1 MTTIRSAICVRCP
14 PRWLLLR
21 VETDDGEIGWG
32 EAIGDLHD
40 EVEKALTAI
49 GERVE
54 GSSIHDITR
63 TIETQ
68 RKTRF
73 WRDGPVLDTALSALE
88 MALWDLEGKQ
98 FGAPVHELLGGRV
111 RERVRAYRNL
121 WGNTPEEFANSA
133 REAMSQSMT
142 AVKVSPAGP
151 TPDVASRA
159 ALNGMVDVA
168 RAVRDAVGPNVD
180 LAIDLHG
187 RLTPAASR
195 RAVHALT
202 PLDPFFIEEPCLPD
216 GSTSHLADLR
226 ALRTAQPVAIATGER
241 LRSAHAFAQHLL
253 PSPVADI
260 IQPDVSMV
268 GGIRA
273 SVEIGAMASA
283 AQVSM
288 APHCPYGPI
297 QFAASMQVAAASPAH
312 LIQEFQSLGGAG
324 SGGGTPGGGQNWA
337 FELIAQP
344 FTIEAGHV
352 GVPTGPGL
360 GIEVLEERIEEHMM
374 MWNPHSPTAWTH
386 EDGSHAEW

>member
-32 EAIGDLHD
+32 EAIGDLH
-40 EVEKALTAI
+40 EEMEGALNAI
-49 GERVE
+49 GERVT

-63 TIETQ
+63 IIEIQ
-68 RKTRF
+68 RKARF
-73 WRDGPVLDTALSALE
+73 WRDGPVMDSALSALE
-88 MALWDLEGKQ
+88 MALWDLKGKQ
-98 FGAPVHELLGGRV
+98 YGAPIHELMGGRV
-111 RERVRAYRNL
+111 RERVRVYRNL
-121 WGNTPEEFANSA
+121 WGRNPEEFANSA
-133 REAMSQSMT
+133 KEAISQSMT

-151 TPDVASRA
+151 TQDVVSRA
-159 ALNGMVDVA
+159 ALNDMVEVVG
-168 RAVRDAVGPNVD
+168 AVREAVGPNVD

-195 RAVHALT
+195 RAVHVLA

-216 GSTSHLADLR
+216 GSASHIADLR
-226 ALRTAQPVAIATGER
+226 ALRTAQPIAIATGER

-253 PSPVADI
+253 PSPVVDI

-273 SVEIGAMASA
+273 TVEIGAMAAA

-324 SGGGTPGGGQNWA
+324 SGGGTPGGGQDWA
-337 FELIAQP
+337 FDLIAEP
-344 FTIEAGHV
+344 FSIVEGHV
-352 GVPTGPGL
+352 DVPTGAGL
-360 GIEVLEERIEEHMM
+360 GIQVLEERIEEHME
-374 MWNPHSPTAWTH
+374 MWNPHPPTTWIH

>member
-1 MTTIRSAICVRCP
+1 MTTIRSAVCVRCP
-14 PRWLLLR
+14 PRWLLFR

-32 EAIGDLHD
+32 EAIGDLHE
-40 EVEKALTAI
+40 EVEGALTAI
-49 GERVE
+49 GERVV
-54 GSSIHDITR
+54 GSSIHEITQ

-68 RKTRF
+68 RKARF

-88 MALWDLEGKQ
+88 MALWDLKGKE
-98 FGAPVHELLGGRV
+98 FGASIHDLLGGRV
-111 RERVRAYRNL
+111 RERVRVYRNL
-121 WGNTPEEFANSA
+121 WGRNAGEFAESA
-133 REAMSQSMT
+133 SEAVSQSMT

-151 TPDVASRA
+151 TPDIVSRSE
-159 ALNGMVDVA
+159 LNDMVDVV

-180 LAIDLHG
+180 LAVDLHG

-195 RAVHALT
+195 RAVHALA

-216 GSTSHLADLR
+216 GSASHLADLR
-226 ALRTAQPVAIATGER
+226 ALRTAQPIAIATGER
-241 LRSAHAFAQHLL
+241 LRTAHAFAQHLL
-253 PSPVADI
+253 PSPVVDI

-273 SVEIGAMASA
+273 AIGVGAMAEA

-288 APHCPYGPI
+288 APHCPYGPV

-344 FTIEAGHV
+344 FSIKEGHV
-352 GVPTGPGL
+352 DVPTGAGL
-360 GIEVLEERIEEHMM
+360 GIEVLEERIEEHMD
-374 MWNPHSPTAWTH
+374 MWNPHPPSVWTH
-386 EDGSHAEW
+386 ADGSHAEW

>member
-1 MTTIRSAICVRCP
+1 VTTIRSAVCVRCP
-14 PRWLLLR
+14 PRWLLFR

-32 EAIGDLHD
+32 EAIGDLHE
-40 EVEKALTAI
+40 EVESALTAM
-49 GERVE
+49 GERVV
-54 GSSIHDITR
+54 GSSIHEITR

-68 RKTRF
+68 RKARF

-88 MALWDLEGKQ
+88 MALWDLKGKQ
-98 FGAPVHELLGGRV
+98 LGASVYDLLGGRV
-111 RERVRAYRNL
+111 RERVRVYRNM
-121 WGNTPEEFANSA
+121 WGRNPDEFAESA
-133 REAMSQSMT
+133 REAVTQSMT

-151 TPDVASRA
+151 TPDVVSRA
-159 ALNGMVDVA
+159 GLNDMVDVV

-180 LAIDLHG
+180 LAVDLHG

-195 RAVHALT
+195 RAVHALA
-202 PLDPFFIEEPCLPD
+202 PFDLFFIEEPCLPD
-216 GSTSHLADLR
+216 GSPSHLADLR
-226 ALRTAQPVAIATGER
+226 ALRTAQPIAIATGER

-273 SVEIGAMASA
+273 TIEIGAMAEA

-288 APHCPYGPI
+288 APHCPYGPV

-344 FTIEAGHV
+344 FIIKGGHV
-352 GVPTGPGL
+352 DVPTGLGL
-360 GIEVLEERIEEHMM
+360 GIEVLEERIEEHMD
-374 MWNPHSPTAWTH
+374 MWNPHPPSVWTH
-386 EDGSHAEW
+386 ADGSHAEW

>member
-40 EVEKALTAI
+40 EVESALNAI
-49 GERVE
+49 GERVV
-54 GSSIHDITR
+54 GSSIHDITQ

-88 MALWDLEGKQ
+88 MALWDLKGKQ
-98 FGAPVHELLGGRV
+98 HGAPVHDLLGGRV
-111 RERVRAYRNL
+111 RERVRVYRNL
-121 WGNTPEEFANSA
+121 WGRKPEEFADSA
-133 REAMSQSMT
+133 REAISQSMT

-151 TPDVASRA
+151 TQDVVSRA
-159 ALNGMVDVA
+159 TLNEMVEVVG
-168 RAVRDAVGPNVD
+168 AVREAVGPNVD
-180 LAIDLHG
+180 LAVDLHG
-187 RLTPAASR
+187 RLTPSASR
-195 RAVHALT
+195 RAVHVLA

-216 GSTSHLADLR
+216 GSASHLADLR
-226 ALRTAQPVAIATGER
+226 ALRTAQPIAIATGER

-253 PSPVADI
+253 PSPVVDI

-273 SVEIGAMASA
+273 SVEIGAMAA
-283 AQVSM
+283 TTQVSM

-337 FELIAQP
+337 FDLIAEP
-344 FTIEAGHV
+344 FSIVGGHV
-352 GVPTGPGL
+352 DVPTGAGL
-360 GIEVLEERIEEHMM
+360 GIEVQEERIEEHME
-374 MWNPHSPTAWTH
+374 MWNPHPPTAWTH

>member
-1 MTTIRSAICVRCP
+1 MTTIRSAVCVRCP

-32 EAIGDLHD
+32 EAIGDLHE
-40 EVEKALTAI
+40 EVEGALTAI
-49 GERVE
+49 GERVV
-54 GSSIHDITR
+54 GSNIHEITR

-68 RKTRF
+68 RKARF

-88 MALWDLEGKQ
+88 MALWDLKGKQ
-98 FGAPVHELLGGRV
+98 LGASVHDLLGGRV
-111 RERVRAYRNL
+111 RERVRVYRNL
-121 WGNTPEEFANSA
+121 WGRNASEFAESA
-133 REAMSQSMT
+133 SEAVSQSMT
-142 AVKVSPAGP
+142 AVKISPAGP
-151 TPDVASRA
+151 TPDIVSRSE
-159 ALNGMVDVA
+159 LNDMVDVV

-195 RAVHALT
+195 RAVHALA
-202 PLDPFFIEEPCLPD
+202 PLDPFFIEEPCLPG
-216 GSTSHLADLR
+216 GSASHLADLR
-226 ALRTAQPVAIATGER
+226 ALRTAQPIAIATGER

-253 PSPVADI
+253 PSPAADI

-273 SVEIGAMASA
+273 TIEIGAMAEA

-288 APHCPYGPI
+288 APHCPYGPV

-344 FTIEAGHV
+344 FSIKGGHV
-352 GVPTGPGL
+352 DVPTGVGL
-360 GIEVLEERIEEHMM
+360 GIEVLEERIEEHMD
-374 MWNPHSPTAWTH
+374 MWNPHPPIAWTNA
-386 EDGSHAEW
+386 DGSHAEW

>member
-1 MTTIRSAICVRCP
+1 MTTIRSAVCVRCP
-14 PRWLLLR
+14 PRWLLFR

-32 EAIGDLHD
+32 EAIGDLHE
-40 EVEKALTAI
+40 EVESALTAI
-49 GERVE
+49 GERVV
-54 GSSIHDITR
+54 GSSIHEITQ

-68 RKTRF
+68 RKARF

-88 MALWDLEGKQ
+88 MALWDLKGKQ
-98 FGAPVHELLGGRV
+98 LGASVHDLLGGRV
-111 RERVRAYRNL
+111 RERVRVYRNL
-121 WGNTPEEFANSA
+121 WGRNAGEFAESA
-133 REAMSQSMT
+133 SEAVSQSMT

-151 TPDVASRA
+151 TPDIVSRSE
-159 ALNGMVDVA
+159 LNDMVDVV

-180 LAIDLHG
+180 LAVDLHG

-195 RAVHALT
+195 RAVHALA

-216 GSTSHLADLR
+216 GSASHLADLR
-226 ALRTAQPVAIATGER
+226 AIRTAQPIAIATGER

-253 PSPVADI
+253 PSPVVDI

-273 SVEIGAMASA
+273 ASGIGSMAET

-288 APHCPYGPI
+288 APHCPYGPV

-344 FTIEAGHV
+344 FSIEGGHV
-352 GVPTGPGL
+352 DVPTGAGL
-360 GIEVLEERIEEHMM
+360 GIEVLEERIEEHMD
-374 MWNPHSPTAWTH
+374 MWNPHPPSVWTH
-386 EDGSHAEW
+386 ADGSHAEW

>member
-1 MTTIRSAICVRCP
+1 VTTIRSAVCVRCP
-14 PRWLLLR
+14 PRWLLFR

-32 EAIGDLHD
+32 EAIGDLHE
-40 EVEKALTAI
+40 EVESALTAI
-49 GERVE
+49 GERVV
-54 GSSIHDITR
+54 GSSIHEITR

-68 RKTRF
+68 RKARF

-88 MALWDLEGKQ
+88 MALWDLKGKE
-98 FGAPVHELLGGRV
+98 FGASIHDLLGGLV
-111 RERVRAYRNL
+111 RERVRVYRNL
-121 WGNTPEEFANSA
+121 WGRNADEFAASA
-133 REAMSQSMT
+133 SEAVSQSMT

-151 TPDVASRA
+151 TPDIVSRSE
-159 ALNGMVDVA
+159 LNDMIDVV

-180 LAIDLHG
+180 LAVDLHG

-195 RAVHALT
+195 RAIHALA

-216 GSTSHLADLR
+216 GSASHLADLR
-226 ALRTAQPVAIATGER
+226 ALRTAQPIAIATGER

-253 PSPVADI
+253 PSPVVDI

-273 SVEIGAMASA
+273 AIEIGAMAET

-288 APHCPYGPI
+288 APHCPYGPV
-297 QFAASMQVAAASPAH
+297 QFAASLQVAAASPAH

-344 FTIEAGHV
+344 FSIEGGHV
-352 GVPTGPGL
+352 DVPTGAGL
-360 GIEVLEERIEEHMM
+360 GIEVLEERIEEHMD
-374 MWNPHSPTAWTH
+374 MWNPHPPSVWMHA
-386 EDGSHAEW
+386 DGSHAEW

>member
-1 MTTIRSAICVRCP
+1 MRCP

-32 EAIGDLHD
+32 EAIGDLHE
-40 EVEKALTAI
+40 EVEGALTAM
-49 GERVE
+49 GERVV
-54 GSSIHDITR
+54 GSSIHDIVR

-88 MALWDLEGKQ
+88 MALWDLKGKRL
-98 FGAPVHELLGGRV
+98 GASVHDLLGGRV
-111 RERVRAYRNL
+111 RERVRVYRNL
-121 WGNTPEEFANSA
+121 WGRNASEFAESA
-133 REAMSQSMT
+133 SEAVSQSMT

-151 TPDVASRA
+151 TPDVVSRA
-159 ALNGMVDVA
+159 GLNDMVDVV

-195 RAVHALT
+195 RAVHALA
-202 PLDPFFIEEPCLPD
+202 PLDPFFIEEPCLPG
-216 GSTSHLADLR
+216 GSASHLADLR
-226 ALRTAQPVAIATGER
+226 ALRTAQPIAIATGER

-253 PSPVADI
+253 PSPVVDI
-260 IQPDVSMV
+260 IQPDVSVV

-273 SVEIGAMASA
+273 TIEIGAMAEA

-288 APHCPYGPI
+288 APHCPYGPV

-344 FTIEAGHV
+344 FSIKEGHV
-352 GVPTGPGL
+352 DVPTGLGL
-360 GIEVLEERIEEHMM
+360 GIEVLEERIEEHMD
-374 MWNPHSPTAWTH
+374 MWNPHPPSVWTH
-386 EDGSHAEW
+386 ADGSHAEW

>member
-1 MTTIRSAICVRCP
+1 MTTIRSAVCVRCP
-14 PRWLLLR
+14 PRWLLFR

-32 EAIGDLHD
+32 EAIGDLHE
-40 EVEKALTAI
+40 EVEGALTAI
-49 GERVE
+49 GERVV
-54 GSSIHDITR
+54 GSSIHEITR
-63 TIETQ
+63 TIETE
-68 RKTRF
+68 RKARF

-88 MALWDLEGKQ
+88 MALWDLKGKQ
-98 FGAPVHELLGGRV
+98 LGASIHDLLGGRV
-111 RERVRAYRNL
+111 RERVRVYRNL
-121 WGNTPEEFANSA
+121 WGRNAGEFAESA
-133 REAMSQSMT
+133 REAVSQSMT

-151 TPDVASRA
+151 TPGIVSRSE
-159 ALNGMVDVA
+159 LNDLVDVV

-180 LAIDLHG
+180 LAVDLHG

-195 RAVHALT
+195 RAVHALA

-216 GSTSHLADLR
+216 GSASHLADLR
-226 ALRTAQPVAIATGER
+226 ALRTAQPIAIATGER

-253 PSPVADI
+253 PSPVVDI

-273 SVEIGAMASA
+273 AIGVGAMAEA

-288 APHCPYGPI
+288 APHCPYGPV

-337 FELIAQP
+337 FELIARP
-344 FTIEAGHV
+344 FRIEGGHV
-352 GVPTGPGL
+352 DVPTGVGL
-360 GIEVLEERIEEHMM
+360 GIEVLEERIEEHME
-374 MWNPHSPTAWTH
+374 MWNPHPPSVWTH
-386 EDGSHAEW
+386 ADGSHAEW

>member
-1 MTTIRSAICVRCP
+1 MTTIRSAVCVRCP
-14 PRWLLLR
+14 PRWLLFR

-32 EAIGDLHD
+32 EAIGDLHE
-40 EVEKALTAI
+40 EVESALTAI
-49 GERVE
+49 GERVV
-54 GSSIHDITR
+54 GSSIHEITR

-68 RKTRF
+68 RKARF

-88 MALWDLEGKQ
+88 MALWDLKGKE
-98 FGAPVHELLGGRV
+98 FGASIHDLLGGRV
-111 RERVRAYRNL
+111 RERVRVYRNL
-121 WGNTPEEFANSA
+121 WGRNADEFAESA
-133 REAMSQSMT
+133 SEAVSQSMT

-151 TPDVASRA
+151 TPDIVSRSE
-159 ALNGMVDVA
+159 LNDMVDVV

-180 LAIDLHG
+180 LAVDLHG

-195 RAVHALT
+195 RAVHALA

-216 GSTSHLADLR
+216 GSASHLADLR
-226 ALRTAQPVAIATGER
+226 ALRTAQPIAIATGER

-253 PSPVADI
+253 PSPVVDI

-273 SVEIGAMASA
+273 AIGVGAMAEA

-337 FELIAQP
+337 FELIARP
-344 FTIEAGHV
+344 FRIEGGHV
-352 GVPTGPGL
+352 DVPTGVGL
-360 GIEVLEERIEEHMM
+360 GIEVLEERIEEHME
-374 MWNPHSPTAWTH
+374 MWNPHPPSVWTH
-386 EDGSHAEW
+386 ADGSHAEW

>member
-1 MTTIRSAICVRCP
+1 MTTIRSAVCVRCP
-14 PRWLLLR
+14 PRWLLFR

-32 EAIGDLHD
+32 EAIGDLHE
-40 EVEKALTAI
+40 EVEGALTAI
-49 GERVE
+49 GERVV
-54 GSSIHDITR
+54 GSNIHEITR
-63 TIETQ
+63 TIKTQ
-68 RKTRF
+68 RKARF

-88 MALWDLEGKQ
+88 MALWDLKGKQ
-98 FGAPVHELLGGRV
+98 LGASVHDLLGGRV

-121 WGNTPEEFANSA
+121 WGRNVNEFAESA
-133 REAMSQSMT
+133 REAVAQSMT

-151 TPDVASRA
+151 TPDVVSRA
-159 ALNGMVDVA
+159 GLNDMVDVV

-180 LAIDLHG
+180 LAVDLHG

-195 RAVHALT
+195 RAVHALA
-202 PLDPFFIEEPCLPD
+202 PFDLFFIEEPCLPD
-216 GSTSHLADLR
+216 GSASHLADLS
-226 ALRTAQPVAIATGER
+226 ALRTAQPIAIATGER
-241 LRSAHAFAQHLL
+241 LRGAHAFAQHLL
-253 PSPVADI
+253 PSPVVDI

-273 SVEIGAMASA
+273 AIEIGAMAET

-324 SGGGTPGGGQNWA
+324 TGGGTPGGGQNWA
-337 FELIAQP
+337 FELIAKP
-344 FTIEAGHV
+344 FRIESGHV
-352 GVPTGPGL
+352 NVPTDAGL
-360 GIEVLEERIEEHMM
+360 GIEVLEGRIEEHMD
-374 MWNPHSPTAWTH
+374 MWNPHPPSVWTH

>member
-1 MTTIRSAICVRCP
+1 MTTIRSAVCVRCP

-32 EAIGDLHD
+32 EAIGDLHN
-40 EVEKALTAI
+40 EVQNALTAI

-54 GSSIHDITR
+54 GSHIHDITR
-63 TIETQ
+63 IIENQ

-88 MALWDLEGKQ
+88 MALWDLKGKQ
-98 FGAPVHELLGGRV
+98 FGAPVHDLLGGRV
-111 RERVRAYRNL
+111 RERVRVYRNL
-121 WGNTPEEFANSA
+121 WGRTPEEFAESA
-133 REAMSQSMT
+133 REATSQSMT

-151 TPDVASRA
+151 TPDVVSRA
-159 ALNGMVDVA
+159 ALNGMVDVV

-180 LAIDLHG
+180 LAVDLHG

-195 RAVHALT
+195 RAVHALST
-202 PLDPFFIEEPCLPD
+202 FDPFFIEEPCLPD
-216 GSTSHLADLR
+216 GSPSHIADLR
-226 ALRTAQPVAIATGER
+226 ALRTAQPISIATGER

-253 PSPVADI
+253 PSPVVDI
-260 IQPDVSMV
+260 IQPDISMV

-273 SVEIGAMASA
+273 TVEIGAMAAA

-337 FELIAQP
+337 FDLIAQP
-344 FTIEAGHV
+344 FTIEAGHIE
-352 GVPTGPGL
+352 VPTAPGL
-360 GIEVLEERIEEHMM
+360 GIEVLEERIEEHMD
-374 MWNPHSPTAWTH
+374 MWNPHPPTAWTH

>member
-1 MTTIRSAICVRCP
+1 MTTIRSAVCVRCP
-14 PRWLLLR
+14 PRWLLFR

-32 EAIGDLHD
+32 EAIGDLHE
-40 EVEKALTAI
+40 EVESALTAI
-49 GERVE
+49 GERVV
-54 GSSIHDITR
+54 GSSIHEIAR

-68 RKTRF
+68 RKARF

-88 MALWDLEGKQ
+88 MALWDLKGKQ
-98 FGAPVHELLGGRV
+98 LGASVHDLLGGRV
-111 RERVRAYRNL
+111 RERVRVYRNS
-121 WGNTPEEFANSA
+121 WGRNAGEFAQSA
-133 REAMSQSMT
+133 SEAVSQSMT

-151 TPDVASRA
+151 TPDIVSRSE
-159 ALNGMVDVA
+159 LNDMVDVV

-180 LAIDLHG
+180 LAVDLHG

-195 RAVHALT
+195 RAVHALA

-216 GSTSHLADLR
+216 GSASHLADLR
-226 ALRTAQPVAIATGER
+226 ALRTAQPIAIATGER

-253 PSPVADI
+253 PSPVVDI

-273 SVEIGAMASA
+273 TIEIGAMAEA

-288 APHCPYGPI
+288 APHCPYGPV

-337 FELIAQP
+337 FELIARS
-344 FTIEAGHV
+344 FSIEGGHV
-352 GVPTGPGL
+352 DVPTGAGL
-360 GIEVLEERIEEHMM
+360 GIEVLEERIEEHMD
-374 MWNPHSPTAWTH
+374 MWNPHPPSVWTH
-386 EDGSHAEW
+386 ADGSHAEW

>member
-40 EVEKALTAI
+40 EVESALNAI

-54 GSSIHDITR
+54 GSSIHDITQ

-88 MALWDLEGKQ
+88 MALWDLKGKQ
-98 FGAPVHELLGGRV
+98 HGAPIHDLLGGRV
-111 RERVRAYRNL
+111 RERVRVYRNL
-121 WGNTPEEFANSA
+121 WGRNPEEFADSA
-133 REAMSQSMT
+133 REAISQSMT

-151 TPDVASRA
+151 TQDVVSRA
-159 ALNGMVDVA
+159 ALNEMVEVVG
-168 RAVRDAVGPNVD
+168 AVREAVGPNVD
-180 LAIDLHG
+180 LAVDLHG

-195 RAVHALT
+195 RAVHVLA

-216 GSTSHLADLR
+216 GSSSHIADLR
-226 ALRTAQPVAIATGER
+226 ALRTAQPIAIATGER

-253 PSPVADI
+253 PSPVVDI

-273 SVEIGAMASA
+273 SVEIGAMAA
-283 AQVSM
+283 AVQVSM

-297 QFAASMQVAAASPAH
+297 QFAASMQIAATSPAH

-337 FELIAQP
+337 FDLIAAP
-344 FTIEAGHV
+344 FSIVGGHV
-352 GVPTGPGL
+352 DVPTGAGL
-360 GIEVLEERIEEHMM
+360 GIEVQEERIEEHME
-374 MWNPHSPTAWTH
+374 MWNTHPPTACTH

>member
-1 MTTIRSAICVRCP
+1 MRCP

-32 EAIGDLHD
+32 EAIGDLHN
-40 EVEKALTAI
+40 EVQNALTAI

-54 GSSIHDITR
+54 GSHIHDITR
-63 TIETQ
+63 IIENQ

-88 MALWDLEGKQ
+88 MALWDLKGKQ
-98 FGAPVHELLGGRV
+98 FGAPVHDLLGGRV
-111 RERVRAYRNL
+111 RERVRVYRNL
-121 WGNTPEEFANSA
+121 WGRTPEEFAESA
-133 REAMSQSMT
+133 REATSQSMT

-151 TPDVASRA
+151 TPDVVSRA
-159 ALNGMVDVA
+159 ALNGMVDVV
-168 RAVRDAVGPNVD
+168 RAVRDAVGPNID
-180 LAIDLHG
+180 LAVDLHG

-195 RAVHALT
+195 RAVHALSA
-202 PLDPFFIEEPCLPD
+202 LDPFFIEEPCLPD
-216 GSTSHLADLR
+216 GSPSHIADLR

-253 PSPVADI
+253 PSPVVDI
-260 IQPDVSMV
+260 IQPDISMV

-273 SVEIGAMASA
+273 TVEIGAMAAA

-337 FELIAQP
+337 FDLIAQP
-344 FTIEAGHV
+344 FTIEAGHIA
-352 GVPTGPGL
+352 VPTAPGL
-360 GIEVLEERIEEHMM
+360 GIEVLEERIEEHMD
-374 MWNPHSPTAWTH
+374 MWNPHPPTAWTH

>member
-1 MTTIRSAICVRCP
+1 MTTIRSAVCVRCP

-21 VETDDGEIGWG
+21 VETDDGQIGWG
-32 EAIGDLHD
+32 EAIGDLHE
-40 EVEKALTAI
+40 EVEKALNAI

-73 WRDGPVLDTALSALE
+73 WRDGPVLDTAISALE
-88 MALWDLEGKQ
+88 MALWDLKGKEL
-98 FGAPVHELLGGRV
+98 GAPIHDLLGGRV
-111 RERVRAYRNL
+111 RERVRVYRNL
-121 WGNTPEEFANSA
+121 WGRNPEEFANSA
-133 REAMSQSMT
+133 REAISQSMT

-151 TPDVASRA
+151 TPDVVSRA
-159 ALNGMVDVA
+159 ALNDMVDVV
-168 RAVRDAVGPNVD
+168 RAVREAVGPNTD

-195 RAVHALT
+195 RAVHALA
-202 PLDPFFIEEPCLPD
+202 PMDPYFIEEPCLPD
-216 GSTSHLADLR
+216 GSALHIADLR

-253 PSPVADI
+253 PSPVVDI
-260 IQPDVSMV
+260 IQPDASMV

-283 AQVSM
+283 AQVAM

-297 QFAASMQVAAASPAH
+297 QFAASMQIAATSPAH

-324 SGGGTPGGGQNWA
+324 SGGGTPGGGQHWA

-344 FTIEAGHV
+344 FIIEGGHV
-352 GVPTGPGL
+352 DVRNTPGL
-360 GIEVLEERIEEHMM
+360 GIQVLEERIEEHMD
-374 MWNPHSPTAWTH
+374 MWNPHPPSVWTH
-386 EDGSHAEW
+386 TDGSHAEW

>member
-40 EVEKALTAI
+40 EVESALNAI
-49 GERVE
+49 GERVI

-63 TIETQ
+63 TIEIQ
-68 RKTRF
+68 RKARF
-73 WRDGPVLDTALSALE
+73 WRDGPVMDTALSALE
-88 MALWDLEGKQ
+88 MALWDLKGKQ
-98 FGAPVHELLGGRV
+98 HGAPIHELLGGRV
-111 RERVRAYRNL
+111 RERVRVYRNL
-121 WGNTPEEFANSA
+121 WGRNPEEFANSA
-133 REAMSQSMT
+133 REAISQSMT

-151 TPDVASRA
+151 TQDVVSRA
-159 ALNGMVDVA
+159 ALDDMVEVVG
-168 RAVRDAVGPNVD
+168 AVREAVGPNVD

-195 RAVHALT
+195 RAVHALA
-202 PLDPFFIEEPCLPD
+202 PMDPFFIEEPCLPD
-216 GSTSHLADLR
+216 GSASHIADLR
-226 ALRTAQPVAIATGER
+226 ALRTAQPIAIATGER

-253 PSPVADI
+253 PSPVVDI

-273 SVEIGAMASA
+273 AVEIGAMAAA

-337 FELIAQP
+337 FDLIAEP
-344 FTIEAGHV
+344 FSIVGGHV
-352 GVPTGPGL
+352 GVPTGAGL
-360 GIEVLEERIEEHMM
+360 GIEVLEER
-374 MWNPHSPTAWTH
+374 PTSS
-386 EDGSHAEW
+386 DGLDTRRW